1 MDSNTQDTPPSAPPN
16 GTGPRPPSG
25 TRMWID
31 FGPLV
36 VFLVTNFIFKDAFI
50 ATGALMA
57 AVLIAVIA
65 SLKIEHRIP
74 PMTLFTA
81 IAVGIFGGLT
91 IWMQDEEFIK
101 IKLTIINVLFGV
113 VLLGGVAMG
122 HSLLK
127 SLLGQSLAL
136 SDEAWRSLT
145 VRYALFFLATAGIN
159 EIVRRQVDWDT
170 YVNFKVFGVLGLTVI
185 FSLTQAP
192 FLNRHIQRSGGGG
205 TGSGSSPQ
213 I

>member
-1 MDSNTQDTPPSAPPN
+1 
-16 GTGPRPPSG
+16 
-25 TRMWID
+25 
-31 FGPLV
+31 
-36 VFLVTNFIFKDAFI
+36 
-50 ATGALMA
+50 
-57 AVLIAVIA
+57 
-65 SLKIEHRIP
+65 
-74 PMTLFTA
+74 
-81 IAVGIFGGLT
+81 VGIFGGLT

-159 EIVRRQVDWDT
+159 EIVRRQVDLDT